1 MLFVQLVQGR
11 ERCNGVAVRWHPR
24 PDVVRRYVKLAWWWW
39 EPNGQLHRPLD
50 DIAEMPFDL
59 VVRHVTIFGHGHGLQ
74 RAIIDES
81 QHREPER
88 LIMAQH

>member
-11 ERCNGVAVRWHPR
+11 ERCGGVAVRWHPR

-50 DIAEMPFDL
+50 DVAEMPFDL
-59 VVRHVTIFGHGHGLQ
+59 DALVAAPKRTGVGEDDGRWTM
-74 RAIIDES
+74 RWE
-81 QHREPER
+81 
-88 LIMAQH
+88 